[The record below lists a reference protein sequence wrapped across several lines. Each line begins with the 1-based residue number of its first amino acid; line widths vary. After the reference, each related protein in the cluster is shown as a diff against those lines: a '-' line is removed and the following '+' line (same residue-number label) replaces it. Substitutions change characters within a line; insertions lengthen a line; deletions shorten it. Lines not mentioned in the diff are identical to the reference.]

1 MRTILKHRMKK
12 IYLLL
17 IIIWGFPTLIFAQ
30 EITDP
35 IERALKEVNLT
46 KATCKFDRLD
56 MKNFGG
62 DEFVLPVF
70 TILHSDFFK
79 IPTYTNEFKNAVAK
93 NSNSLKELIGFSSRR
108 VDEGVRRGLISNPLE
123 ENLKK
128 TESDEALYQA
138 IYMLHCKMDQELSFE
153 EAESLKVLINSIP
166 PELGRQVALL
176 IYTAFDSY
184 KWRNLAFKK
193 AEENFSVSEIYE
205 QATSLLTTE
214 EGDLTP
220 EFYDFIHHI
229 DYRYLYTGAEDLALA
244 CDMAADSLKKLT
256 FEQEFEFIFTTPL
269 GKIVINDGRNNFN
282 EENDYFILVDV
293 GGDDLYKSGAASLD
307 YDHPISLLIDL
318 DGNDTYESIDQS
330 PSFGAGVFGYGFLI
344 DVKGD
349 DRYKSRDFSLGCG
362 LFGVGGIMDFEGKD
376 MYDSYTTSQGSGTFG
391 IGILSD
397 LEGDDSYHTF
407 FCSQG
412 FGFTKGMGILVDMN
426 GNDQY
431 IANDSTIDFPSSQT
445 KEHNT
450 SMSQGVGFGWRA
462 DFTDGHSLAG
472 GVGMLVDMEG
482 DDSYQAG
489 LFAQGCAYWYSVGM
503 LADEAGSDNYS
514 GIWYVQ
520 GSGAHFGV
528 GILNDRDGND
538 HYIAA
543 MNMAQGAGHDFT
555 IGYLLDESGD
565 DVHDAPNLS
574 LGGGNA
580 NGVGIFWDRSGND
593 VYNVEAA
600 TTLGRANI
608 ASRGSLRD
616 HMLCLGLFL
625 DTGGQDKYSKPF
637 AKNNLL
643 WTQQGLNREFPLE
656 TEKGVGLDTE
666 ISE

>member
-1 MRTILKHRMKK
+1 MKK